1 MTRVFYIYVA
11 GYDLD
16 DIATEL
22 RMHIDTFALRF
33 HGRLRIVDRREDA
46 SETSADLPV
55 WELGVNFDFGELV
68 AKEKVEL
75 LAFFQGLSDRF
86 GRDFVVG
93 RTSIHGFPEDFVFIS
108 PHEPFDSALAV
119 LNADVQNA

>member
-1 MTRVFYIYVA
+1 MTRVFYIYVD

-93 RTSIHGFPEDFVFIS
+93 ANLDPWLPRRFRFHLTSRTV
-108 PHEPFDSALAV
+108 
-119 LNADVQNA
+119 